1 MNHLSQTV
9 SITPIIK
16 EIPKR
21 LALAITSIF
30 ISHSKIFTS
39 ADLYWLRSINKTLMF
54 SHLRGVYALLFLMID
69 IWPLQGVGCCFL
81 PLDHRFSSQKGA
93 IL

>member
-30 ISHSKIFTS
+30 ISHSKIIAS
-39 ADLYWLRSINKTLMF
+39 ADL
-54 SHLRGVYALLFLMID
+54 
-69 IWPLQGVGCCFL
+69 
-81 PLDHRFSSQKGA
+81 
-93 IL
+93 